1 MERSRFKLPQDS
13 WGSTVSKYAPT
24 DNAVGPDDFTSGTKN
39 IETEIDGTLSK
50 RRGDINYELSAQ
62 AGTIKDL
69 YEAIF
74 VDGTHHSLRLRSGTL
89 EYSSG
94 NGVYNLVTAGFSPI
108 GNFEFATYLDRV
120 YGGNGIDQPIVYDKT
135 AVYGGVT
142 YTVPKTKQMG
152 AQAPA
157 TAPTAAVG
165 AVGNVPAGTYQY
177 KVTFLYYGFEESNG
191 GLASNVVSPAI
202 ASQINLTSVPIGG
215 YGVESRKI
223 YRTNDGGLSYFLVGI
238 IQNNTATVF
247 TDNLLTPTLDIPL
260 DNGTPRNFTLI
271 AQNNGRNWIAGIPGA
286 ESELDY
292 SEAGLPDIFSSTG
305 TVFCEAGDP
314 IRAIK
319 VYNGKIVVLNRNS
332 FGQILGS
339 SPDTYR
345 YSPTPGRT
353 GCVDTRSVQIRV
365 IRGVP
370 ILVWLGAKGF
380 YAWNGSSVEYI
391 SDDIEDLVNFN
402 IQQASS
408 VKGSN
413 SQSTQSD
420 FLAGYY
426 VANGGI
432 DLVSDPGVI
441 TTPNPK
447 NLVDEQTEWEGG
459 SSTDAIVT
467 RRTDIPNQLA
477 QAKRAT
483 FLRSAGS
490 NAGTIINAGNLELPI
505 VVNANNLAESDL
517 GDLQHLDGFGFRPSE
532 TGQPVYFVAP
542 GTLTGV
548 SLRLHNTLVGTAYYK
563 FAVWANDGTNKPGT
577 LLYTSPNQSV
587 PNGFLGTVSHS
598 LALSL
603 GTGLYFVGFQNT
615 DSGGSISGLNISA
628 RRAGGAS
635 AYRAYILSAYGAL
648 VNVQTFRGAPWKSN
662 VNEILFAFSATTT
675 TAGTWTSAAHTSG
688 LFPNASGITVNLN
701 HVASYPAG
709 SASTSFVDE
718 ADDVLIT
725 AGVVTQSVASLNGT
739 QPFTFT
745 PTKAFWRVRIVLT
758 AVAVTASPSITSD
771 PTITFP
777 TSVTWIGP
785 SIDNTLGI
793 SAMNT
798 LLVSVGL
805 LPAGTTATAVVQKST
820 LVGSGFADEGSFP
833 LVLGLNTLNLVT
845 VTNPL
850 KRFTRLKLVLDNS
863 AAPTLSPEIT
873 SIELHWSITT
883 SFYSQAIDTG
893 ATPAGWDIFQASVNA
908 NGGSV
913 AFGMRSATTAIQ
925 LTDDVPAGPF
935 VPAFVA
941 VTNGLFPTSVP
952 LNEFTQFVATITSS
966 ADRVPTIDSVT
977 INWFISLGNSVRAAS
992 IFADKE
998 YYCSLATYNSTVNNV
1013 LLKLDRDGKWR
1024 VWYGQSIGTLS
1035 YFFDEVFF
1043 GDASTAIVRKFLS
1056 GTTDH
1061 DNAIELDVRLKAFDF
1076 ETSTKSKI
1084 LRKVFVVFANT
1095 GATYDVSYSL
1105 DEGITFLPLKDAQGN
1120 TSFTVPSN
1128 NLQTSKR
1135 LVPFG
1140 SNLNAGKSIL
1150 VRIHE
1155 NTTNVAQII
1164 EVQLDAY
1171 TRQGDIID
1179 G

>member
-1 MERSRFKLPQDS
+1 MQRYRFKLPQES

-50 RRGDINYELSAQ
+50 RRGDANYELSAQ

-157 TAPTAAVG
+157 TATTAAVG
-165 AVGNVPAGTYQY
+165 AAGNVPAGTYQY

-191 GLASNVVSPAI
+191 SLASNVISPVV
-202 ASQINLTSVPIGG
+202 ASQINLTAVPIGG

-319 VYNGKIVVLNRNS
+319 VYNGKLVVLNRNS

-353 GCVDTRSVQIRV
+353 GCVDTRSVQVRV

-370 ILVWLGAKGF
+370 ILVWLGPKGF

-402 IQQASS
+402 IQQASA
-408 VKGSN
+408 VRGSN

-432 DLVSDPGVI
+432 DLASDPGAI

-447 NLVDEQTEWEGG
+447 NLVDEQAEWEGG
-459 SSTDAIVT
+459 SSIDAIVT
-467 RRTDIPNQLA
+467 RRADIPNQLA

-490 NAGTIINAGNLELPI
+490 NAGTIINAGNVELPI
-505 VVNANNLAESDL
+505 VFNGNTLAEPDI
-517 GDLQHLDGFGFRPSE
+517 GDFQHLDG
-532 TGQPVYFVAP
+532 TGNFPAMAAQPIYFVSG
-542 GTLTGV
+542 GTLTGFT
-548 SLRLHNTLVGTAYYK
+548 LRLHNGSAGTSYFKMLVWSSA
-563 FAVWANDGTNKPGT
+563 ANKPNAV
-577 LLYTSPNQSV
+577 LYTSAVKS
-587 PNGFLGTVSHS
+587 LGGS
-598 LALSL
+598 ALSSVSESL
-603 GTGLYFVGFQNT
+603 SLPLATGLYFVGFQNT
-615 DSGGSISGLNISA
+615 LADGTPSGLSVRMRRSGGSAPYN
-628 RRAGGAS
+628 
-635 AYRAYILSAYGAL
+635 AYLFTAYGAS
-648 VNVQTFRGAPWKSN
+648 VSVQSQRGGPWLNAVAES
-662 VNEILFAFSATTT
+662 LFSFSATTT
-675 TAGTWTSAAHTSG
+675 TAGTWTSAVHTSG

-701 HVASYPAG
+701 HTASYQAG
-709 SASTSFVDE
+709 SSATSFVDE

-745 PTKAFWRVRIVLT
+745 PTKAFWRVRVVLM

-793 SAMNT
+793 SAMNS
-798 LLVSVGL
+798 LLVDVGL

-833 LVLGLNTLNLVT
+833 LVLGINTLNLVT

-873 SIELHWSITT
+873 SMELHWSITT
-883 SFYSQAIDTG
+883 SFYSQVIDTG
-893 ATPAGWDIFQASVNA
+893 ATPAGWDIFQASINA

-941 VTNGLFPTSVP
+941 VTNGLFPTAVP

-966 ADRVPTIDSVT
+966 ADMVPTIDSVT

-992 IFADKE
+992 IFSDKE

-1013 LLKLDRDGKWR
+1013 LVKLDRDGKWR

-1061 DNAIELDVRLKAFDF
+1061 GNAIEMDVRLKAFDF
-1076 ETSTKSKI
+1076 ETSTKSKV
-1084 LRKVFVVFANT
+1084 LRQVFVVFANT

-1105 DEGITFLPLKDAQGN
+1105 DEGVTFLPLKDAQGA
-1120 TSFTVPSN
+1120 TSFTLPSN

-1140 SNLNAGKSIL
+1140 SNLNTGKSIL

-1171 TRQGDIID
+1171 TRAGDIID